1 MSISEFLTII
11 LAAIVSIVLVSASAE
26 DLKTRT
32 VRNVHWV
39 IIGSA
44 GVIVHI
50 LVSMINGNIL
60 SVLPITAIS
69 VIILYEI
76 LGKSDYSVI
85 TNIVFIGS
93 LIVFIVLSCRLAA
106 SDAEFYT
113 ALSVPV
119 FSVIFLIMYCTG
131 LLKGGAD
138 AKCMISLTI
147 AFPAYPIFSIF
158 PIFKPSD
165 GLISFVFSF
174 PLAILFHA
182 LILTMLMVVPFLYI
196 NIKNGNTGRLMFSGY
211 VTNIEKARTSHVW
224 PMHDVNNGRL
234 VRVSAVNDAEE
245 IYGRLK
251 EHGETD
257 IWVTPKIPFVVP
269 ITISF
274 LITVIAG
281 NPLFLIL

>member
-85 TNIVFIGS
+85 TNIIFIGS
-93 LIVFIVLSCRLAA
+93 IVVFIVL
-106 SDAEFYT
+106 
-113 ALSVPV
+113 
-119 FSVIFLIMYCTG
+119 
-131 LLKGGAD
+131 
-138 AKCMISLTI
+138 
-147 AFPAYPIFSIF
+147 
-158 PIFKPSD
+158 
-165 GLISFVFSF
+165 
-174 PLAILFHA
+174 
-182 LILTMLMVVPFLYI
+182 
-196 NIKNGNTGRLMFSGY
+196 
-211 VTNIEKARTSHVW
+211 
-224 PMHDVNNGRL
+224 
-234 VRVSAVNDAEE
+234 
-245 IYGRLK
+245 
-251 EHGETD
+251 
-257 IWVTPKIPFVVP
+257 
-269 ITISF
+269 
-274 LITVIAG
+274 
-281 NPLFLIL
+281 